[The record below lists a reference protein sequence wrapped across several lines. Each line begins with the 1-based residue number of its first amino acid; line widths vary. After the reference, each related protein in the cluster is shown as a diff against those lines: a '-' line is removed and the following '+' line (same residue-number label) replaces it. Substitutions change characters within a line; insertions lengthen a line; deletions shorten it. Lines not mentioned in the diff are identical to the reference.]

1 METYLESPL
10 KMLTASGVINT
21 FGSPTDYSNII
32 ITPYCFK
39 KGSTSVAIYG
49 LSHFQTSKD
58 LLKLIET
65 GGLTFED
72 VDERQGFTDRPTGTL
87 HDRTSLLI
95 HGK

>member
-1 METYLESPL
+1 
-10 KMLTASGVINT
+10 MLTASGVINT

-65 GGLTFED
+65 GGLTFEG
-72 VDERQGFTDRPTGTL
+72 VDERQGFTDRYIAWPNKSVNSWKVISNS
-87 HDRTSLLI
+87 RKSS
-95 HGK
+95 